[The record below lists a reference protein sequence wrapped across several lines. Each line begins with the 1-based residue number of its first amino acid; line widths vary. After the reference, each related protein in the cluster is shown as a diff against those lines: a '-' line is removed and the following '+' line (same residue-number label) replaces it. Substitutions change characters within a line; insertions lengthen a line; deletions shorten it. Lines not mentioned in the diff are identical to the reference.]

1 MCTYDIILKKGWVG
15 MYNHHLITF
24 ITVVEAGSFIKAA
37 QRLYI
42 SPNAVTKQINILE
55 DHLGLKLLNRSHRG
69 VTLTDE
75 GRIIYNGA
83 KHIIEESNRIVD
95 EAKRLEEN
103 KKNII
108 RVGVSLGHS
117 YDILLKHWNKNAA
130 YAKNFEF
137 SYVPISDNTE
147 DYYNLL
153 NHLGEKID
161 IISDITD
168 ASYLRDRVNT
178 FQLTLL
184 PVLLAVPISHPLAN
198 KDIIDPSELMHETI
212 IIPKRGFS
220 PTIDNIFD
228 TITTKCKNTVQF
240 ETIAH
245 YNYETY
251 NIAIAQNKLLFSH
264 EAWKHTHPMFKYIP
278 VKWGFKQPYGIL
290 YPLHPTKEVLSFIMA
305 LGRRA

>member
-1 MCTYDIILKKGWVG
+1 MYLWYNAGERWAA

-55 DHLGLKLLNRSHRG
+55 EHLGIKLLNRSHRG

-75 GRIIYNGA
+75 GRVIYNGA
-83 KHIIEESNRIVD
+83 KHIIEESNQIVD
-95 EAKRLEEN
+95 EAKRLEES

-117 YDILLKHWNKNAA
+117 YEILLKHWNKNIVN
-130 YAKNFEF
+130 AKKFEF

-147 DYYNLL
+147 DYYELL

-168 ASYLRDRVNT
+168 ASFLKGRVNAFT
-178 FQLTLL
+178 LTLL
-184 PVLLAVPISHPLAN
+184 PVLLAVPITHPLAN
-198 KDIIDPSELMHETI
+198 KDIIDPRELMHETI
-212 IIPKRGFS
+212 IIPKRGFI
-220 PTIDNIFD
+220 PTVDNIFD

-240 ETIAH
+240 ETVTQ
-245 YNYETY
+245 YTYETY
-251 NIAIAQNKLLFSH
+251 NIALAQNKLIFSH
-264 EAWKHTHPMFKYIP
+264 EAWQQTHPMFRHIQ
-278 VKWGFKQPYGIL
+278 VKWDFKQPYGIL
-290 YPLHPTKEVLSFIMA
+290 YPLHPTKEVLSFVMA
-305 LGRRA
+305 LGRRG